1 MQKASEGFFLLTGS
15 AAAQPDTGQSGT
27 DRPDTG
33 QSGTGQSGTD
43 QSGTGQS
50 GTDRPD
56 TGQSGTDRPDTGQ
69 SVIDPGHRVR
79 HHTFLFLI
87 SPTDLSSSSLA

>member
-27 DRPDTG
+27 
-33 QSGTGQSGTD
+33 GQSGTD
-43 QSGTGQS
+43 QSG
-50 GTDRPD
+50 